1 MSSFL
6 VYVVV
11 LLKEALFPQ
20 RRSLEY
26 ADNTRRVMFCIL
38 LAIIW
43 NCTRLWAY
51 LCKYNYPSGHSFS
64 QVLSVRDSKRRIF
77 RNFFFSEY
85 GILEY
90 REQDFCDDDETD
102 LLLSDDETDLLLSDD
117 ETDLLLSDDETDLLL
132 SDDETDDF
140 SDEPMEFEPFEFEPI
155 HFEEFYKAIENAI
168 AHSKTSLP
176 NAASAA

>member
-26 ADNTRRVMFCIL
+26 ADNTRRVMFYIL

-64 QVLSVRDSKRRIF
+64 LVLSVRDSKRRIF
-77 RNFFFSEY
+77 RNFLFSEY

-102 LLLSDDETDLLLSDD
+102 LLLSDDETDDLLSDD
-117 ETDLLLSDDETDLLL
+117 ETDDLL